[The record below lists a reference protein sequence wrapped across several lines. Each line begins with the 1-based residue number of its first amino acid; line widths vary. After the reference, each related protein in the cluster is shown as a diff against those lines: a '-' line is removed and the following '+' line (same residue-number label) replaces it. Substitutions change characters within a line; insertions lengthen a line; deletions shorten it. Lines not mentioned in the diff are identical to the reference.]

1 MQPDS
6 GTRNPV
12 TPVVEAG
19 GMTGLGKFANI
30 NTTEYPKVAH
40 PSPNRHADR
49 TARRVS
55 R

>member
-1 MQPDS
+1 MQPEK
-6 GTRNPV
+6 RNPV
-12 TPVVEAG
+12 TPDCEAG
-19 GMTGLGKFANI
+19 SATGPKTNANI

-49 TARRVS
+49 TARGVS